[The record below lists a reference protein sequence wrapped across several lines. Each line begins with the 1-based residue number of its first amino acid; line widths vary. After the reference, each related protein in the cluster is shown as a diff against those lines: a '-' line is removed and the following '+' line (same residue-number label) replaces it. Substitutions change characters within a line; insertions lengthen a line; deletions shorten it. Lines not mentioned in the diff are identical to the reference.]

1 MFGANDVKENYLLDG
16 LIRCGCYVRYYKG
29 NRRKEKNKPM
39 YASYRC
45 SYRRITSSKV
55 CDNKEIRKEYIEEY
69 VLSG

>member
-1 MFGANDVKENYLLDG
+1 MDWLGVGAMWGTIKE
-16 LIRCGCYVRYYKG
+16 IE
-29 NRRKEKNKPM
+29 EKNKPM